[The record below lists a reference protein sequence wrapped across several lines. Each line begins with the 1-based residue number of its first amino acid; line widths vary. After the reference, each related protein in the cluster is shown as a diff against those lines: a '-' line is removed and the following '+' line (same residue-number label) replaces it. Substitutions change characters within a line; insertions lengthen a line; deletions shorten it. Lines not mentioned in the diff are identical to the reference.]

1 MAKNKNHFGK
11 KTLSK
16 TVSLF
21 FSLIGISF
29 IFASFSILFFGI
41 WKFVECYLLKD
52 CDVLNNILNM
62 ASYLIIAVAI
72 FDVGRNLLE
81 EEVFRHYQMRSPKEA
96 RRSLTKFLVIILVA
110 VTLES
115 LIALIKAGTSNIRD
129 LIYPAIMFTAASFLL
144 ASFGLYQRL
153 SVIAEIG
160 VDKKNNQNKNEHIL

>member
-1 MAKNKNHFGK
+1 MTKNTNHYGK
-11 KTLSK
+11 KILSK

-21 FSLIGISF
+21 FSLIGIAF
-29 IFASFSILFFGI
+29 IFASFSILIVGI
-41 WKFVECYLLKD
+41 WKFIECYLLKD

-62 ASYLIIAVAI
+62 ASYLIIAVAV

-129 LIYPAIMFTAASFLL
+129 LIYPAIMFTSASFLL
-144 ASFGLYQRL
+144 TSYGLYQRF
-153 SVIAEIG
+153 SVIAE
-160 VDKKNNQNKNEHIL
+160 KESEKESNQNKEV